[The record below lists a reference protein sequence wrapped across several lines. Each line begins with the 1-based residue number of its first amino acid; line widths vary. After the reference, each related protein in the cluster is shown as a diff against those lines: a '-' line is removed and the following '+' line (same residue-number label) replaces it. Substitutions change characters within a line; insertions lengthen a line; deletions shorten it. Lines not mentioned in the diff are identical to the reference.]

1 MKKIR
6 TYGDPRVFL
15 CGVILICVLIGA
27 VVITAIF
34 REEAGAGDREGINEH
49 FDIVMA
55 TIMLL
60 GVPVLANDFIPTE
73 VEFDSEQINKK
84 HLVFR
89 SSMKVQDITD
99 VKCRIM
105 VHIGSNAVEIQ
116 ISGRGKKMHIYD
128 KVVNMEEVR
137 RIRNGNSDK
146 EIMELY
152 SYLKV
157 ICPEKMTT
165 DWKHLPKE

>member
-1 MKKIR
+1 
-6 TYGDPRVFL
+6 
-15 CGVILICVLIGA
+15 
-27 VVITAIF
+27 
-34 REEAGAGDREGINEH
+34 
-49 FDIVMA
+49 
-55 TIMLL
+55 
-60 GVPVLANDFIPTE
+60 
-73 VEFDSEQINKK
+73 
-84 HLVFR
+84 
-89 SSMKVQDITD
+89 MKVQDITD

-105 VHIGSNAVEIQ
+105 GHIGSNAVEIQ